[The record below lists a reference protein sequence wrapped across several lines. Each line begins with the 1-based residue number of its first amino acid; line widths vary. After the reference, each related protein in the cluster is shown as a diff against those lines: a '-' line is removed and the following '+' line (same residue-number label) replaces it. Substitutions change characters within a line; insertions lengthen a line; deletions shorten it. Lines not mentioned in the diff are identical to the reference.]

1 MRERNVNGKSQ
12 ITSDSKITFYS
23 NGNIITNGK
32 KIKTVGEKDG
42 VKLDIKPEK
51 FTIEDVENAD
61 PVNVYI
67 GMFFDGTGNNM
78 GNSDSMYYTNLQN
91 GMIKSKDIPQESKHT
106 VTVLENGN
114 TVTKTIDITDRD
126 SYWNPYSNVAKLFQ
140 LYQEQKNLDFLDN
153 KNPDYGKHL
162 ILKQYVEGI
171 GTKEGEPDDMLGS
184 GLARGSWGILGR
196 VEEGIKKVVE
206 EQIKNSIKG
215 KKVNKI
221 VFDVFGFSR
230 GAAAA
235 RHFCNEVKEKGK
247 IRAKRIRDPHDP
259 KGIILSPTETEVVK
273 HAGGY
278 LGSMLAENNILS
290 LAETYNIEIR
300 FLGVFDTVVSDI
312 VVKDNL
318 GYKASV
324 IFGAIPAI
332 FQLSLDKVKTNISGL
347 GIQSVFHI
355 VANDEWRENFATTPT
370 EEGYALK
377 LIGAHSDIGGGYA
390 ELDKYEPVIDY
401 FDLGVNDKTTMVE
414 KEKVRQ
420 FYINNYFCQ
429 EDEIK
434 FINSY
439 DHYEK
444 TVLVDKMYGVIP
456 IYGKM
461 EVRTA
466 PDFYHDNNAPQ
477 IYDPKIGMLIMD
489 KQSDHFVIKDSRYI
503 SNKYSL
509 IPMNLMLEK
518 AIENKVPFYKD
529 HITAEQGGNDVK
541 QPKEYD
547 LSTEKIL
554 SEYLQLMIK
563 VIKEQKG
570 GTYQLS
576 GDMFATLRNKYV
588 HLSAHYGGLKNDYLN
603 VTTGD
608 HHILSSLGFV
618 NQPVKYKIDGDTAN
632 YKREIYANK

>member
-42 VKLDIKPEK
+42 VKLDVKPKK
-51 FTIEDVENAD
+51 FTVDDVENAD

-78 GNSDSMYYTNLQN
+78 GNSDSMYYTKLQN

-140 LYQEQKNLDFLDN
+140 LYQEEKTIKDKKEFGGN
-153 KNPDYGKHL
+153 YL
-162 ILKQYVEGI
+162 ILKQYIEGI
-171 GTKEGEPDDMLGS
+171 GTKEGEPDDIMGS

-206 EQIKNSIKG
+206 EQIKNSVKG

-235 RHFCNEVKEKGK
+235 RHFCNEVKEKAK
-247 IRAKRIRDPHDP
+247 VQAKRIRDPHDP
-259 KGIILSPTETEVVK
+259 KGVILSPRETEVVK

-300 FLGVFDTVVSDI
+300 FLGVFDTVVSDLI
-312 VVKDNL
+312 VKDNL
-318 GYKASV
+318 GYKASL
-324 IFGAIPAI
+324 IFGLIPIA
-332 FQLSLDKVKTNISGL
+332 FQLSLGKVKTDVSGL
-347 GIQSVFHI
+347 GIQSAFHI
-355 VANDEWRENFATTPT
+355 VANDEWRENFATTPMDT
-370 EEGYALK
+370 GYTVK
-377 LIGAHSDIGGGYA
+377 LVGAHSDIGGGYA

-401 FDLGVNDKTTMVE
+401 FDFAVNDKTIVAE

-420 FYINNYFCQ
+420 FYINNYYCK

-434 FINSY
+434 FINTY

-444 TVLVDKMYGVIP
+444 TVFLGKIYGVIP
-456 IYGKM
+456 IYGKK

-477 IYDPKIGMLIMD
+477 IYDPKIGPLIMD
-489 KQSDHFVIKDSRYI
+489 KESDHFVIKDSRYI
-503 SNKYSL
+503 NNKYSL
-509 IPMNLMLEK
+509 VPMNLMLEK
-518 AIENKVPFYKD
+518 AIENKVPFCKD
-529 HITAEQGGNDVK
+529 VNEAKSNGLKVSE
-541 QPKEYD
+541 PEEYD
-547 LSTEKIL
+547 FSSEKIL
-554 SEYLQLMIK
+554 GEYLEILKQ

-576 GDMFATLRNKYV
+576 ADMFATLRNKYV
-588 HLSAHYGGLKNDYLN
+588 HLSANYGGLKNDYLN
-603 VTTGD
+603 IKTGD

>member
-1 MRERNVNGKSQ
+1 MKERNVSGKTQ
-12 ITSDSKITFYS
+12 ITSDGKITFYS
-23 NGNIITNGK
+23 NGSIITNAK
-32 KIKTVGEKDG
+32 KIKTVGEQDG
-42 VKLDIKPEK
+42 VKLDVKPEK
-51 FTIEDVENAD
+51 LKLETFDKD
-61 PVNVYI
+61 DHVNVYI

-78 GNSDSMYYTNLQN
+78 GNSDSMYYTKLQD
-91 GMIKSKDIPQESKHT
+91 GMIKSKDIPQESKHK

-140 LYQEQKNLDFLDN
+140 LYQQKSMDFDDKLGGN
-153 KNPDYGKHL
+153 YL

-171 GTKEGEPDDMLGS
+171 GTKEGEPDDIMGS

-206 EQIKNSIKG
+206 EQIKNSVKG

-235 RHFCNEVKEKGK
+235 RHFCNEVKEKAQ
-247 IRAKRIRDPHDP
+247 IQAKRIKDPYDS
-259 KGIILSPTETEVVK
+259 KGVILSPTETEVVK

-278 LGSMLAENNILS
+278 LGSMLAKNNIKPA
-290 LAETYNIEIR
+290 AETYTIEIR
-300 FLGVFDTVVSDI
+300 FLGVFDTVVSDM

-324 IFGAIPAI
+324 IFGLLPAI

-347 GIQSVFHI
+347 GIQSAFHI
-355 VANDEWRENFATTPT
+355 VANDEWRENFATTPMET
-370 EEGYALK
+370 GYTIK

-401 FDLGVNDKTTMVE
+401 FDLAVNDKTTMLE
-414 KEKVRQ
+414 KEKIRQ
-420 FYINNYFCQ
+420 FYINNYFCK
-429 EDEIK
+429 EEEIK
-434 FINSY
+434 FINTY

-444 TVLVDKMYGVIP
+444 TVFLGKMYGVFP

-461 EVRTA
+461 EVRTV
-466 PDFYHDNNAPQ
+466 PDFYHNNKAPQ
-477 IYDPKIGMLIMD
+477 IYDPKIGPLIMD
-489 KQSDHFVIKDSRYI
+489 KESDHFVIKDSRYI

-509 IPMNLMLEK
+509 VPMNMMLEK
-518 AIENKVPFYKD
+518 AIENKVPFCKD
-529 HITAEQGGNDVK
+529 VNEAKSKGLKVSE
-541 QPKEYD
+541 PEEYD
-547 LSTEKIL
+547 FSSEKIL
-554 SEYLQLMIK
+554 VEYLDLMKK

-570 GTYQLS
+570 GTYQFP
-576 GDMFATLRNKYV
+576 GNNMFATLRNKYV
-588 HLSAHYGGLKNDYLN
+588 HLSAHYGGLKNDFIDIA
-603 VTTGD
+603 TGD
-608 HHILSSLGFV
+608 HHILSSVAFV
-618 NQPVKYKIDGDTAN
+618 NQPVKYKIEGDTAN

>member
-1 MRERNVNGKSQ
+1 MKQRNVGGKSQ
-12 ITSDSKITFYS
+12 ITSDGKITFYS
-23 NGNIITNGK
+23 NGSITTNGK
-32 KIKTVGEKDG
+32 KIKTVGDQDG
-42 VKLDIKPEK
+42 VKLDVQPEK
-51 FTIEDVENAD
+51 LKVEATEND
-61 PVNVYI
+61 DSVNVYV

-78 GNSDSMYYTNLQN
+78 GNSDSMYYTKLQN

-106 VTVLENGN
+106 VSILENGN

-140 LYQEQKNLDFLDN
+140 LYQEEKNEKKDSVL
-153 KNPDYGKHL
+153 GKHV

-171 GTKEGEPDDMLGS
+171 GTKEGEPDDMMGS

-196 VEEGIKKVVE
+196 VEEGIKKLVE
-206 EQIKNSIKG
+206 EQIRNSIKG

-235 RHFCNEVKEKGK
+235 RHFCNEVKEKSK
-247 IRAKRIRDPHDP
+247 IQAKRIRDPYDP
-259 KGIILSPTETEVVK
+259 KGVILSPTETEVVK

-278 LGSMLAENNILS
+278 LGSMLAKNNILS
-290 LAETYNIEIR
+290 LTETYNIEIR
-300 FLGVFDTVVSDI
+300 FLGVFDTVVSDMVI
-312 VVKDNL
+312 KDNL

-324 IFGAIPAI
+324 ILGILPAI

-347 GIQSVFHI
+347 GIQSAFHI

-370 EEGYALK
+370 EEGYTVK

-401 FDLGVNDKTTMVE
+401 FDLGVNDKTTMEE

-439 DHYEK
+439 DHYDK
-444 TVLVDKMYGVIP
+444 TVLVYKMYGVFP

-466 PDFYHDNNAPQ
+466 PDFYHDNYAPQ
-477 IYDPKIGMLIMD
+477 IYDPKKGMLIMD

-509 IPMNLMLEK
+509 VAMNLMLEK
-518 AIENKVPFYKD
+518 AIENKVPFYKTFD
-529 HITAEQGGNDVK
+529 EAKNAKH
-541 QPKEYD
+541 KEEYNF
-547 LSTEKIL
+547 SSEKIL
-554 SEYLQLMIK
+554 REYLDLMIK

-570 GTYQLS
+570 GTYQLPGS
-576 GDMFATLRNKYV
+576 MFTTLRNKYI

-603 VTTGD
+603 ITTGD
-608 HHILSSLGFV
+608 HHILSKVGFV
-618 NQPVKYKIDGDTAN
+618 NQPVKYKIEGDAAN